1 MNNMPRRP
9 PADEGAL
16 VPLFVRRPDGKA
28 ERIYVRD
35 LAEHLF
41 VTTVRIFKLAARCG
55 RVNGYIEGWFWVT
68 VETAARIIIA
78 QRAADGAEVQ
88 LEGKGRGPASKRKLC
103 PFVRRARI
111 RAKDKRVNARRAG
124 IPR

>member
-1 MNNMPRRP
+1 MPRPP
-9 PADEGAL
+9 PADETAL
-16 VPLFVRRPDGKA
+16 VPLFVRRPDGKP
-28 ERIYVRD
+28 ERIYIRD
-35 LAEHLF
+35 LAEHLS

-78 QRAADGAEVQ
+78 QRAADGAEVE
-88 LEGKGRGPASKRKLC
+88 LEGRGRGARKRKLC

-111 RAKDKRVNARRAG
+111 REKERRINARRPNR
-124 IPR
+124 PR